1 MFEAF
6 EFYQVNSYDI
16 PTFLSINNY
25 LKRNNVFGK
34 DILKILKI
42 STDIDTLN
50 KTYYNL
56 KSEIK
61 NLELE
66 KDILLYYG
74 TSSYSLQPLPL
85 NKSNYNYYR
94 Y

>member
-56 KSEIK
+56 NQKSRI
-61 NLELE
+61 
-66 KDILLYYG
+66 
-74 TSSYSLQPLPL
+74 
-85 NKSNYNYYR
+85 
-94 Y
+94 